1 MTSKATPKTP
11 SAMQLSVAL
20 KGDQR
25 LTENLIVEVR
35 AMAKRYGLAP
45 PSVEVVRKS
54 RMGPK
59 TRLTPARKKSTPAR
73 KAK

>member
-1 MTSKATPKTP
+1 
-11 SAMQLSVAL
+11 MQLSIAM

-45 PSVEVVRKS
+45 PSVEVVRKA
-54 RMGPK
+54 RMGPRTNLKTNLK
-59 TRLTPARKKSTPAR
+59 TRLTPARKKSTSSR
-73 KAK
+73 KTK